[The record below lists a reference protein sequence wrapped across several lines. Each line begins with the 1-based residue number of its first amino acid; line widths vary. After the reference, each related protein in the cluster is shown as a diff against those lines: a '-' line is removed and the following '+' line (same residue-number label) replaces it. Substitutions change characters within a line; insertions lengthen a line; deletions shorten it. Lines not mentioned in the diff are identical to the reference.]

1 VITQGFS
8 HKHAT
13 RFGAHTRR
21 VEECQHNHLQALRY
35 RLPASTTEDSSAPLV
50 TLHQGNCCTTR
61 KGRQVE
67 LISPDITISSSSSST
82 RHFWHSY
89 LEVLPLYCTTRAPT
103 TLRSERDSRNC
114 DYSFRE
120 HITIIGNMDGE
131 VAQFMSIT
139 GANEQVARGYLELS
153 ANDAMQAI
161 QLFFEDPSL
170 AANFNDA
177 PTASAATASRGASQS
192 SRRPT
197 TGYAGRQDARGVIH
211 IDSDDDINMVEDEDD
226 DHDFGIPDDDD
237 DEDNVAAVAQ
247 RAQEEEDAAMA
258 RRLQEEMY
266 GGQST
271 GGGGSGPE
279 DVRAP
284 IAQRTEMLAAPD
296 PSWDMADD
304 RESAILE
311 QLRRRQMARPRGA
324 ANPNPFSR
332 SVWDDNSTPSAPAST
347 RTDTPQ
353 TRAQRL
359 ADLFRPPYEL
369 ISHLPWDQARDEGKD
384 EKKWLLVNLQDMSD
398 FMCQALNRDLWK
410 DERIVSVVKEHF
422 IFLQYDKN
430 DPQADSY
437 LTFYF
442 PNQSHENTDNYPHV
456 SVIDPRTGEQV
467 KVWSGRPFPS
477 TAEFHADLVE
487 FLDRY
492 SLAANSKNPV
502 ANTKPKAKPVDYG
515 RMTEDEMLEMALKNS
530 LEANGS
536 GGSVEDPDSLTKS
549 SQKGKGKEVDD
560 LVDLTGDGAGPV
572 ETELTSKEPPVEDAA
587 EEAAFAAIS
596 STNPHA
602 EPDNA
607 PPQTTRIQFRHPSG
621 RIIRRFHVSDE
632 VRRIYEW
639 LKAEPLEGKEGIVF
653 ELKAM
658 PPGRDLIAELDKT
671 IDEAGL
677 KQGTVMI
684 EFIED

>member
-1 VITQGFS
+1 MD
-8 HKHAT
+8 
-13 RFGAHTRR
+13 
-21 VEECQHNHLQALRY
+21 EE
-35 RLPASTTEDSSAPLV
+35 V
-50 TLHQGNCCTTR
+50 G
-61 KGRQVE
+61 
-67 LISPDITISSSSSST
+67 
-82 RHFWHSY
+82 
-89 LEVLPLYCTTRAPT
+89 
-103 TLRSERDSRNC
+103 
-114 DYSFRE
+114 
-120 HITIIGNMDGE
+120 
-131 VAQFMSIT
+131 QFMNIT

-153 ANDAMQAI
+153 NNDSAQAI

-170 AANFNDA
+170 AANFNQ
-177 PTASAATASRGASQS
+177 TSSTSAAASTGGSRP

-197 TGYAGRQDARGVIH
+197 AGYAGRQDERGVIH
-211 IDSDDDINMVEDEDD
+211 IDSDDDINMGEDD
-226 DHDFGIPDDDD
+226 DDDFGIPDDDD
-237 DEDNVAAVAQ
+237 DDDDDNVAAVAQ

-266 GGQST
+266 GQNA
-271 GGGGSGPE
+271 GGGGGPE

-284 IAQRTEMLAAPD
+284 IAQRTEILAAPD
-296 PSWDMADD
+296 PNWGLEDD

-311 QLRRRQMARPRGA
+311 QLRRRQMARPRGS

-332 SVWDDNSTPSAPAST
+332 SVWDDSSAPPVPTST
-347 RTDTPQ
+347 RPDTPQ
-353 TRAQRL
+353 QTQSRAQRL
-359 ADLFRPPYEL
+359 ADLFRPPYDL
-369 ISHLPWDQARDEGKD
+369 MSHLPWDQARDEGKD

-410 DERIVSVVKEHF
+410 DERIISLVKEHF

-442 PNQSHENTDNYPHV
+442 PNQSHENADNYPHV
-456 SVIDPRTGEQV
+456 SIVDPRTGEQV

-502 ANTKPKAKPVDYG
+502 AKTKPKSKPVDYG
-515 RMTEDEMLEMALKNS
+515 RMTEEEMLEMALKNS

-536 GGSVEDPDSLTKS
+536 GSGASVEDPDSLTKS
-549 SQKGKGKEVDD
+549 SQSTGKGKEVATP
-560 LVDLTGDGAGPV
+560 VDLTGDGVGP
-572 ETELTSKEPPVEDAA
+572 EATSSQPPA

-596 STNPHA
+596 SANPHT
-602 EPDNA
+602 EPENA

-621 RIIRRFHVSDE
+621 RIIRRFNVTDE

-639 LKAEPLEGKEGIVF
+639 LKAEPLDGKEGVVF

-658 PPGRDLIAELDKT
+658 PAGRDLITELDKT